1 MNILKYIILA
11 SAVFSLAIGQVVLA
25 QADGF
30 TVAQEVRNLTKQNFV
45 WANSVQADPGD
56 RLEFRVAITWQGTAS
71 TQNVLVRE
79 TFVQGLAYVPNTL
92 RLDGVPLTG
101 DVTQGNIN
109 IGAMETSQTKALTFE
124 VIVTSAELLP
134 AGITDFVNT
143 ATIFNADGGATSV
156 STVHVVRAGVPT
168 NVPTGPL
175 SMGQIGL
182 ALLFGAAFMGG
193 GFLFLRS
200 YIRREVLESPY
211 ETRIDRKLSTSI
223 DRIRKQEKRG

>member
-1 MNILKYIILA
+1 MNIFKYIILA
-11 SAVFSLAIGQVVLA
+11 SAVFSLAIGQAVFA
-25 QADGF
+25 QTDGF
-30 TVAQEVRNLTKQNFV
+30 AVTQEVRNLTKQNFV

-56 RLEFRVAITWQGTAS
+56 RIEFRVAITWQGVAA

-79 TFVQGLAYVPNTL
+79 TLAQGLTYAANTM

-109 IGAMETSQTKALTFE
+109 IGAMETLQTKVLTFE
-124 VIVTSAELLP
+124 VLLAGAELLP

-143 ATIFNADGGATSV
+143 ATIFNTDGGATSV
-156 STVHVVRAGVPT
+156 STVHVARAGAPT
-168 NVPTGPL
+168 NVPTGTL

-182 ALLFGAAFMGG
+182 ALLLGAAFMGG
-193 GFLFLRS
+193 GFLFLHS

-211 ETRIDRKLSTSI
+211 ETRIDRKLFTSI
-223 DRIRKQEKRG
+223 DCIRRQEKRV